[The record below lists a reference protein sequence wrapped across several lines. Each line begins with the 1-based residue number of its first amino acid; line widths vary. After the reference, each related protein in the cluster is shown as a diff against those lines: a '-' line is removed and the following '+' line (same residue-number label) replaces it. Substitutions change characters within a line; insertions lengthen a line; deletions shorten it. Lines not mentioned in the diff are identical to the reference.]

1 MNTHSSRLQA
11 QRETGREET
20 GRSTRLAGDSD
31 GFMLIELLV
40 VVLIIGILAAIAIP
54 AFLSSTAKAVNV
66 QAKTLA
72 RSAETTAETIATD
85 NDGDYTKVTPAELHR
100 VEATI
105 LIAPSKTE
113 AYLSAT
119 TSSKTEYSVTAKATD
134 GDEFTISRTA
144 GGGVVRKCVSP
155 ITKTGCEGSSASSSW

>member
-1 MNTHSSRLQA
+1 VNTNSSQLAA
-11 QRETGREET
+11 QNL
-20 GRSTRLAGDSD
+20 TRRDGARKIARFAGDTD

-54 AFLSSTAKAVNV
+54 SFLSSTAKAVNV
-66 QAKTLA
+66 QAKELA
-72 RSAETTAETIATD
+72 RSAETTAETIATE

-100 VEATI
+100 IETTI

-119 TSSKTEYSVTAKATD
+119 TSSKTEYSVTAKATN

-144 GGGVVRKCVSP
+144 TGSVVRKCVSP
-155 ITKTGCEGSSASSSW
+155 ITKTGCEHSSASSSW

>member
-1 MNTHSSRLQA
+1 MNTNSSKLAA
-11 QRETGREET
+11 QDFPRHNGEGKA
-20 GRSTRLAGDSD
+20 GRLAGDTD

-54 AFLSSTAKAVNV
+54 SFLNSTAKAVNV

-72 RSAETTAETIATD
+72 RSAETTAETIATE

-105 LIAPSKTE
+105 LITPSKTE
-113 AYLSAT
+113 AYLSTT
-119 TSSKTEYSVTAKATD
+119 TSSKTEYSVTAKATN
-134 GDEFTISRTA
+134 GDEFTISRTPS
-144 GGGVVRKCVSP
+144 GGVVRKCVSP
-155 ITKTGCEGSSASSSW
+155 ITKKGCEGASASSSW

>member
-1 MNTHSSRLQA
+1 VNTNGLKR
-11 QRETGREET
+11 R
-20 GRSTRLAGDSD
+20 AGDARRRAGDAS
-31 GFMLIELLV
+31 GFMLLELLV

-54 AFLSSTAKAVNV
+54 SFLSSTAKAVNV
-66 QAKTLA
+66 QAKELA
-72 RSAETTAETIATD
+72 RSAETTAETIATE
-85 NDGDYTKVTPAELHR
+85 NDGDYSKVTPAELHR

-119 TSSKTEYSVTAKATD
+119 TNSKTEYSVTAKATN
-134 GDEFTISRTA
+134 GDEFTITRSA

-155 ITKTGCEGSSASSSW
+155 ITKTGCAGSTAESSW

>member
-1 MNTHSSRLQA
+1 MNTHSGKVAALDFNRRYGA
-11 QRETGREET
+11 GRIA
-20 GRSTRLAGDSD
+20 RLAGEQD
-31 GFMLIELLV
+31 GFTLIELLV

-66 QAKTLA
+66 QAKELA

-85 NDGDYTKVTPAELHR
+85 NNGDYSNVTPAELHR
-100 VEATI
+100 VEPTI
-105 LIAPSKTE
+105 LIAPSNTE

-119 TSSKTEYSVTAKATD
+119 TSSETEYSVTAKATN

-144 GGGVVRKCVSP
+144 GGGIVRECVSP

>member
-1 MNTHSSRLQA
+1 VNTNGLKR
-11 QRETGREET
+11 R
-20 GRSTRLAGDSD
+20 AGDAS
-31 GFMLIELLV
+31 GFMLLELLV

-54 AFLSSTAKAVNV
+54 SFLSSTAKAVNV
-66 QAKTLA
+66 QAKELA
-72 RSAETTAETIATD
+72 RSAETTAETIATE
-85 NDGDYTKVTPAELHR
+85 NDGDYSKVTPAELHR

-119 TSSKTEYSVTAKATD
+119 TNGKTEYSVTAKATN
-134 GDEFTISRTA
+134 GDEFTITRSA

-155 ITKTGCEGSSASSSW
+155 ITKTGCAGSTAESSW